1 MNKYMKSKVI
11 ILLVI
16 LSASQTISAQ
26 GFLRADGK
34 EIVNDNGPVLLRGM
48 GLGGWLVPEAYMFN
62 MSAFADAGWQIR
74 AKITDVLGVE
84 NTAEFYKLFRKNYI
98 TKTDID
104 SLKAWGFNSVRV
116 PMHYELLT
124 PKLQP
129 DVFLEEGFAILDS
142 LLDWCKSNEMY
153 LMLDLHAAPGAQ
165 STGGISDS
173 DGQARLWTEPA
184 YRTQTIALWK
194 HIAERYKN
202 ETWIG
207 GYDLINETAYDLG
220 AGNVLLR
227 QLFIDIT
234 TAIREVDTNHL
245 IYAEG
250 NWYATDFSGLEPKWD
265 SNMAYSFHKYWSTP
279 NKSSIQYILDIRKR
293 QNVPL
298 WHSESGE
305 NSNSWFTDM
314 IKVFEDNN
322 IGWCWWTHK
331 KLETAVGPVSFP
343 QPAGYQALLNYWSGT
358 GAKPSVSN
366 AKATMFSFA
375 ENLKLE
381 HCKINRDVIDAMM
394 RQPKDQTT
402 KPFKKHEIPGRI
414 YAVDFDMGNYGIAY
428 NDLDY
433 QKNSSSEV
441 WNNGWAYRN
450 DGVDIEK
457 CSDSAPNTNGFN
469 VGWINAGE
477 WMKYSVTIKTSGV
490 YDLAVRVSSPGASKF
505 MKVAINGLPNP
516 IIVSIP
522 NTGGYQNWQTV
533 TISNVSLTQG
543 INEISVQ
550 ALSKDYNLNFM
561 DFIFKSGVAVNE
573 TGSNPEKISLLQN
586 YPNPFNPET
595 KIKFSISKASHVSLV
610 VYDLNGS
617 EVVRLVD
624 QERQPGEY
632 EATFNSAK
640 LSSGVYF
647 YELKTGSTRLVRKA
661 VLMK

>member
-1 MNKYMKSKVI
+1 MNKYMKSKLI

-34 EIVNDNGPVLLRGM
+34 EIVNDNGPILLRGM

-62 MSAFADAGWQIR
+62 MSAFADAGWEIR
-74 AKITDVLGVE
+74 AKITDVLGTE
-84 NTAEFYKLFRKNYI
+84 NTVEFYKLFRKNYI

-116 PMHYELLT
+116 PMHYALLT

-227 QLFIDIT
+227 QLYIDIT

-279 NKSSIQYILDIRKR
+279 NQSSFQYILDIRNR

-314 IKVFEDNN
+314 IRVFEDNN
-322 IGWCWWTHK
+322 VGWCWWTHK
-331 KLETAVGPVSFP
+331 KLETVVGPVSFP
-343 QPAGYQALLNYWSGT
+343 QPAGYQTLLNYWSGN
-358 GAKPSVSN
+358 GAKPSVET
-366 AKATMFSFA
+366 AKTILFQFA

-381 HCKINRDVIDAMM
+381 HCKINRDVLDAMM
-394 RQPKDQTT
+394 RQPYDETS

-414 YAVDFDMGNYGIAY
+414 YAVDYDMGNYGIAY

-433 QKNSSSEV
+433 QKNTGNGV
-441 WNNGWAYRN
+441 WNNGWIYRN

-457 CSDSAPNTNGFN
+457 CNDAVANTNGFN
-469 VGWINAGE
+469 VGWTETGE
-477 WMKYSVTIKTSGV
+477 WLKYTVETKQSGNYDIKLRVASLTSGK
-490 YDLAVRVSSPGASKF
+490 YFKLL
-505 MKVAINGLPNP
+505 INGVSAGGLKSVP
-516 IIVSIP
+516 I
-522 NTGGYQNWQTV
+522 TGGYQIWT
-533 TISNVSLTQG
+533 TITIPG
-543 INEISVQ
+543 INIPAGMNEIKIQSLVGG
-550 ALSKDYNLNFM
+550 YNLNYLEFV
-561 DFIFKSGVAVNE
+561 KNTVGVKEEIGKA
-573 TGSNPEKISLLQN
+573 GSFLLYQN

-595 KIKFSISKASHVSLV
+595 KIKYVLPKQ
-610 VYDLNGS
+610 S
-617 EVVRLVD
+617 EVTLNVYSLTGSKILTLD
-624 QERQPGEY
+624 SGIKSEGEH
-632 EATFNSAK
+632 EVQFSSAT
-640 LSSGVYF
+640 LPSGIYY
-647 YELKTGSTRLVRKA
+647 YELVAGSFRQMKKA
-661 VLMK
+661 VVIK